1 MHFWALMKKRFI
13 YFKRDKRGLVCEIV
27 LPIII
32 ILMGMYLTTIKFIK
46 EGKEGVLQP
55 SIIGHSNVVYGSS
68 GNYPL
73 LDSTIQQVFG
83 AYSDNISLNK
93 SNQVTMATFDNELMN
108 NPDRSRF
115 YSVFVDKFDLANKQF
130 NYSCFVNTTAPFDI
144 NICLNLMD
152 NVFYKIASSQSSA
165 NIAVDVMP
173 MKLTKQIASFENT
186 AKGFIA
192 SILVSIAFA
201 FIPASLIVIIV
212 KERENNVKHQQIV
225 SGVSLTAYWLSNLL
239 VDFLKYLI
247 PCFATIGILFMYNV
261 TTFIGSSALSAT
273 LSLFVLFGPSMIL
286 FTYLFS
292 FMFTSPSKA

>member
-1 MHFWALMKKRFI
+1 M
-13 YFKRDKRGLVCEIV
+13 
-27 LPIII
+27 
-32 ILMGMYLTTIKFIK
+32 
-46 EGKEGVLQP
+46 
-55 SIIGHSNVVYGSS
+55 YGSS

-73 LDSTIQQVFG
+73 LDSTMLKVFG
-83 AYSDNISLNK
+83 SFGDGISLNK
-93 SNQVTMATFDNELMN
+93 SQQLTMKTFDNELMN
-108 NPDRSRF
+108 NPNRTRY
-115 YSVFVDKFDLANKQF
+115 YSVFVDKFDTVNKQF
-130 NYSCFVNTTAPFDI
+130 NYSCFVNTTAPYDI

-152 NVFYKIASSQSSA
+152 NVFYKIISNQQTA
-165 NIAVDVMP
+165 NIGVDIKP

-225 SGVSLTAYWLSNLL
+225 SGVSITAYWLSNLL

-261 TTFIGSSALSAT
+261 KTFIDPTPLSAT
-273 LSLFVLFGPSMIL
+273 LSLFILFGPSMIL

>member
-1 MHFWALMKKRFI
+1 
-13 YFKRDKRGLVCEIV
+13 
-27 LPIII
+27 
-32 ILMGMYLTTIKFIK
+32 
-46 EGKEGVLQP
+46 
-55 SIIGHSNVVYGSS
+55 
-68 GNYPL
+68 
-73 LDSTIQQVFG
+73 
-83 AYSDNISLNK
+83 
-93 SNQVTMATFDNELMN
+93 
-108 NPDRSRF
+108 
-115 YSVFVDKFDLANKQF
+115 
-130 NYSCFVNTTAPFDI
+130 
-144 NICLNLMD
+144 
-152 NVFYKIASSQSSA
+152 
-165 NIAVDVMP
+165 MP

-292 FMFTSPSKA
+292 FMFTSPSKAQFIIFLLSYMGGSILMIASFIFRLLNSTRDVWVNFVEFGLRLLPIYDLSFGLFSIANA